1 MRSELEPTAEEAIET
16 QSKRVE
22 NSSVDGTPAENNQY
36 ESETKNYLNP
46 NLFDD
51 VKTVLRSEMTDEKST
66 NQLTPDQEVAYS
78 KNIGRNI

>member
-16 QSKRVE
+16 PSNRVD

-51 VKTVLRSEMTDEKST
+51 VKTVLRSEMIDEKST
-66 NQLTPDQEVAYS
+66 LN
-78 KNIGRNI
+78 